1 MVEVTFRVVLDEDCM
16 AMVVANEVV
25 VVLSVSEEGLL
36 VKVVDNDVIN
46 EVFVVVD
53 VLEEGLGVKVVDN
66 EVVTKVVTT
75 VLVASPHL

>member
-1 MVEVTFRVVLDEDCM
+1 M

-25 VVLSVSEEGLL
+25 VVLAVSEEGLL

-46 EVFVVVD
+46 EVVVVVD

-75 VLVASPHL
+75 VLEASPHL